1 MLHDVMV
8 MNNGI
13 YIPGN
18 HILEE
23 GMNMAGSTAS
33 KKWMCTWDE

>member
-1 MLHDVMV
+1 MHDMMA

-13 YIPGN
+13 RIPGP
-18 HILEE
+18 HMHEE